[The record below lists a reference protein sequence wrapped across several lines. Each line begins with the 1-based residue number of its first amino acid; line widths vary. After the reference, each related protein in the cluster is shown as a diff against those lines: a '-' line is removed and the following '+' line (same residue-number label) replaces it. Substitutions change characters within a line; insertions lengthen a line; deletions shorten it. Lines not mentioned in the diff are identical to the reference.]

1 MYNANFHLVAFSLL
15 GLIALAFSSSPQ
27 YHVLPSLKDQA
38 SLINSWRSLRIA
50 NIPAILEKNRVD
62 AWLLS
67 QKEYAEDTAFWS
79 LKSATQFSARRR
91 TISVYFSSSSK
102 CSAQSHTWID
112 ITENIWDDVR
122 AVLEECD
129 PKRIAVNTDPQVAF
143 ASGLHK
149 GEYDNLVKF
158 LGPKWSDRFVM
169 QPMVAVEYISKMP
182 KQQLGWYRKLMET
195 AWAMISEGFSEK
207 VITPGKTTTEVL
219 IAPFSF
225 DTARVML

>member
-1 MYNANFHLVAFSLL
+1 MYSINLHLIALSLL
-15 GLIALAFSSSPQ
+15 GLIALASSSSPQ
-27 YHVLPSLKDQA
+27 YHLLPSLKDQA

-50 NIPAILEKNRVD
+50 NIPAILEKHRVD

-112 ITENIWDDVR
+112 ITENIWDNVR

-129 PKRIAVNTDPQVAF
+129 PKKIAVNTDPQVAF

-158 LGPKWSDRFVM
+158 LGPGWSDRFVN

-182 KQQLGWYRKLMET
+182 EQQLEWYRKLMET

-207 VITPGKTTTEVL
+207 VITPEKTTTEV
-219 IAPFSF
+219 PFF
-225 DTARVML
+225 L